1 MSLVH
6 TSALQNKRANVLL
19 RCFLRSF
26 ESVPLSSVMFT
37 AAILFC
43 FGVTSIYAHGYLVEP
58 VARSS
63 AWLVDPSFK
72 PCCTYEGH
80 MEMFCGGVGHQW
92 NSNGNEKVHHSAIA
106 MVSASC

>member
-1 MSLVH
+1 M
-6 TSALQNKRANVLL
+6 LL
-19 RCFLRSF
+19 
-26 ESVPLSSVMFT
+26 T

-43 FGVTSIYAHGYLVEP
+43 FGVTFVDAHGYLFEP

-92 NSNGNEKVHHSAIA
+92 NSNGNEKVQHSAIA
-106 MVSASC
+106 MVAPSSQVASVASAVNRTIER